1 MMGRKKLPLDTSESD
16 SEELPV
22 FTFLTQK
29 PSLTKSSQVVV
40 HSSETECS
48 SPSPGSKELPAIH
61 EAARTVSPKGPV
73 TVLSSESEEEEEVI
87 PLVQRLQ
94 CRVTNSFSKAQ
105 ESIHEDSSAQTKCA
119 LDHQHSEGTAGTWKE
134 QPFPKTLVLSNS
146 SSVKDASK
154 NDRDVVVEEEP
165 VSHLPPRSSTFPV
178 PITKL
183 SATEDSSVLS
193 RPQKR
198 TKYTQKERGGGWQGP
213 LQTQRKQKETE
224 QRQQEKERKKALANV
239 LKAQRPEE
247 CLKHITAI
255 VDPALLQL
263 DGGGQVLSAL
273 QAMECH
279 CAIEAQ
285 TIPCSITWKRRASLS
300 QNEEGNLTEEAIILV
315 LIQEK
320 EFMTMI
326 YNSKQDAPEG
336 KETLLSFVTRIT
348 TKTLGK
354 TLSLAV
360 VEQEKYFSSP
370 KHQRR
375 QKQGGTVNRDQAKRK
390 VNQKGPK
397 ENREFTP
404 TVSRVEVEMALVE
417 LQLHTEAQI
426 RILKSWKELADFI
439 CMFTKAVAEAPFKRS
454 RDWTNFSFCLAS
466 DWAGGVKVDC
476 SGKGLALVWKRQIQQ
491 LNRVSLEIASA
502 IVTAYPSP
510 QLLLQA
516 YKQCLSEQECHNLLA
531 DIQVRRGEGV
541 TSTSR
546 RVGPELSRRI
556 YFQMTTLQPDLSLDG
571 SE

>member
-1 MMGRKKLPLDTSESD
+1 MMGLKKLPLDTSESD
-16 SEELPV
+16 SEELPT
-22 FTFLTQK
+22 FNFLTQK
-29 PSLTKSSQVVV
+29 PALTKSSQVVV
-40 HSSETECS
+40 VHNSDAECFSSSSE
-48 SPSPGSKELPAIH
+48 SKELPALQQ
-61 EAARTVSPKGPV
+61 AAGSVSQKEPV
-73 TVLSSESEEEEEVI
+73 TVLSSESEEEEELI

-94 CRVTNSFSKAQ
+94 CRITNSFSKAQ
-105 ESIHEDSSAQTKCA
+105 ESSHQDLSSQTKCA
-119 LDHQHSEGTAGTWKE
+119 LEYRHNEETAREWEE
-134 QPFPKTLVLSNS
+134 QPFPKALVLSNS
-146 SSVKDASK
+146 SSVKGTSK
-154 NDRDVVVEEEP
+154 NGRDIVVEEE
-165 VSHLPPRSSTFPV
+165 SHNHLPAYSSVFPV
-178 PITKL
+178 HMRNL
-183 SATEDSSVLS
+183 SATEENPVLS
-193 RPQKR
+193 PPQKR
-198 TKYTQKERGGGWQGP
+198 NKYTQKETGRGWQGP

-224 QRQQEKERKKALANV
+224 QRQQERERKKAVANM
-239 LKAQRPEE
+239 LKAQKPEE
-247 CLKHITAI
+247 CLKHIT
-255 VDPALLQL
+255 VVLDPALLQL

-285 TIPCSITWKRRASLS
+285 TIPCSITWKRRAILP
-300 QNEEGNLTEEAIILV
+300 QVEEGNLTEEPIILV
-315 LIQEK
+315 LLQEK

-326 YNSKQDAPEG
+326 YNSKQDSPEG
-336 KETLLSFVTRIT
+336 KETLLSFVTWVT
-348 TKTLGK
+348 AKTSGK

-360 VEQEKYFSSP
+360 VEEEKYFSSLKP
-370 KHQRR
+370 QRR
-375 QKQGGTVNRDQAKRK
+375 QRQGVVNSQSKRK
-390 VNQKGPK
+390 VNQKGSK
-397 ENREFTP
+397 VDREFTP
-404 TVSRVEVEMALVE
+404 ALSRVEVEMALVE

-426 RILKSWKELADFI
+426 RILKSWKELSDFI

-454 RDWTNFSFCLAS
+454 RDLTNFSFCLAS

-510 QLLLQA
+510 RLLLQA
-516 YKQCLSEQECHNLLA
+516 YQQCLSEQECHNLLA

>member
-1 MMGRKKLPLDTSESD
+1 MMGPKKLPLDTSESD
-16 SEELPV
+16 SEELPI
-22 FTFLTQK
+22 FTFLKQK

-40 HSSETECS
+40 HSSEAECS
-48 SPSPGSKELPAIH
+48 SSPGSKELSAVQ
-61 EAARTVSPKGPV
+61 EAARTVSPEELV
-73 TVLSSESEEEEEVI
+73 TVLSSDSEEEEELI

-94 CRVTNSFSKAQ
+94 CRMTNSFSKAQ
-105 ESIHEDSSAQTKCA
+105 ESSHQDSSSQTKCA
-119 LDHQHSEGTAGTWKE
+119 LDHQPNEGRADEWKE
-134 QPFPKTLVLSNS
+134 QHFPKALALSNS
-146 SSVKDASK
+146 SSVKDASE
-154 NDRDVVVEEEP
+154 NDRDVVEEEP
-165 VSHLPPRSSTFPV
+165 RNHLPVYYSASPV
-178 PITKL
+178 QIRNL
-183 SATEDSSVLS
+183 SATEESSVLCP
-193 RPQKR
+193 PQKR
-198 TKYTQKERGGGWQGP
+198 TKYTQKERGRGRQGP
-213 LQTQRKQKETE
+213 LQSQRKQKETE
-224 QRQQEKERKKALANV
+224 QRQQERERKKALANM
-239 LKAQRPEE
+239 LKAQKPEE
-247 CLKHITAI
+247 CLKHITI
-255 VDPALLQL
+255 VLDPALLQL

-300 QNEEGNLTEEAIILV
+300 QDEKGNLTEEPIILV
-315 LIQEK
+315 LLQEK

-326 YNSKQDAPEG
+326 YNSKQDGPEG
-336 KETLLSFVTRIT
+336 KETLQSFVTWVT
-348 TKTLGK
+348 AKTLGK

-360 VEQEKYFSSP
+360 VEQEKYSSSP
-370 KHQRR
+370 KPQRR
-375 QKQGGTVNRDQAKRK
+375 QKQGVTVNRDQAKRK
-390 VNQKGPK
+390 VNQKGSK

-404 TVSRVEVEMALVE
+404 TLSRVEVETALVE

-454 RDWTNFSFCLAS
+454 RDWTNFSFCPAS

-476 SGKGLALVWKRQIQQ
+476 SGKGLALVWRRQIQQ

-510 QLLLQA
+510 RLLLQA
-516 YKQCLSEQECHNLLA
+516 YQQCLSEQECHNLLA
-531 DIQVRRGEGV
+531 DIQVRRREGV